1 VNNFPL
7 YRVLL
12 SKIIKTTKP
21 LPPPPAEEETEEET
35 RVYGLLGEYEEETR
49 VYGISEEATEILSEE
64 TQIRKNQ
71 ENNIIE

>member
-1 VNNFPL
+1 MNNFPL

-21 LPPPPAEEETEEET
+21 LPPPAEEETEEET